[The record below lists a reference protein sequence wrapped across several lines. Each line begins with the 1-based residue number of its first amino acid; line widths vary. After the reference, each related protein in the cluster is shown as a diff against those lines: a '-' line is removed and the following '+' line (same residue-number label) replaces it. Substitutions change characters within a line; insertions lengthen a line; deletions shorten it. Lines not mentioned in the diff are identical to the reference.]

1 MSDRGYRKQI
11 LLFLTAVLLPCLV
24 LVVLTLRTVSQEKEL
39 AEKRALDERQR
50 MARDFSQAFLVRL
63 ENIKLQEVAAA
74 ADRTLP
80 RRARTASL
88 NSVVVLVSP
97 LEKDQLVLPW
107 ENDPEANR
115 SNRLLNDPAFARRIR
130 QAEREEFERND
141 ALRAAVLYE
150 QTLREF
156 QDPAQKVY
164 ARLLLA
170 RAFQKSNQTSRALD
184 HYHEILKM
192 PLTVSDE
199 YGIPFCLYAA
209 RRLLDLGERPD
220 MNLADIRQEV
230 QERSWLTPEA
240 AHFLLDLLKDIRE
253 SQGEGPL
260 RREADEF
267 LPEVERYIRT
277 AEQALALKRDF
288 PNLALRPGREHGET
302 EEGPLWI
309 SYGDET
315 WLASTAPSLSRD
327 PSFLIAVDAH
337 KALDALTSDKDFSKL
352 FPGKFTFTPE
362 SDPQGFP
369 LGASLRGL
377 KFRLLESPEA
387 RPAKSWVVNP
397 ALYIAALLVILG
409 VTSVGAYF
417 LWRDV
422 RREVQMA
429 EMRSQFVSS
438 VSHELKTPLT
448 AIRMFAETIRL
459 GRSKDRK
466 TQEEYLDTIV
476 NESQRLTRL
485 LNNVLDFSKLEKGT
499 RTYRPERTSVPEV
512 IQAIVQAM
520 DYPLKQ
526 QGYTLHVRMEDG
538 LPDIVADRDA
548 LEQAILN
555 LLHNAM
561 KYSGESREIDLR
573 TEKEERFILIQVKDK
588 GIGIEPKEQSKIFEK
603 FYRVPS
609 PENKRIPGT
618 GLGLAIVAAFVKAHG
633 GRLQVESAPGEGST
647 FTLFVPWEEGR

>member
-1 MSDRGYRKQI
+1 MGDRGYRKQV

-24 LVVLTLRTVSQEKEL
+24 LVILTLRMVSQEKEL
-39 AEKRALDERQR
+39 AQKRALDERR
-50 MARDFSQAFLVRL
+50 RVARDFGQAFLVRL
-63 ENIKLQEVAAA
+63 ENVKLQEVAAA
-74 ADRTLP
+74 TDPSLS
-80 RRARTASL
+80 RRARRESL
-88 NSVVVLVSP
+88 SPEVVLVSP

-107 ENDPEANR
+107 ENDPEAGR
-115 SNRLLNDPAFARRIR
+115 SSRLLNDPAFARRIR

-141 ALRAAVLYE
+141 ALQAAVLYE

-156 QDPAQKVY
+156 QDQAQKAY

-170 RAFQKSNQTSRALD
+170 RALQKSKQTSRALD
-184 HYHEILKM
+184 HYKEILRL
-192 PLTVSDE
+192 PFTVSDE
-199 YGIPFCLYAA
+199 YGIPFCLYAG
-209 RRLLDLGERPD
+209 RRLFDLGERPD
-220 MNLADIRQEV
+220 MNLSDISQAV
-230 QERSWLTPEA
+230 QKRSWPTPEA
-240 AHFLLDLLKDIRE
+240 AHFLLDLLKDIRNK
-253 SQGEGPL
+253 EGGDAL
-260 RREADEF
+260 KKEAEEC

-277 AEQALALKRDF
+277 VEQALALKRDF
-288 PNLALRPGREHGET
+288 PNLAIGLGRELRET
-302 EEGPLWI
+302 QEGPLWI
-309 SYGDET
+309 SYGEQA
-315 WLASTAPSLSRD
+315 WLASTAPSLSMA
-327 PSFLIAVDAH
+327 PSFLIAVDAQ
-337 KALDALTSDKDFSKL
+337 KALEAMKSGQDFSEL
-352 FPGKFTFTPE
+352 FPGKFTLTSE
-362 SDPQGFP
+362 NDPQGLS
-369 LGASLRGL
+369 LGAGFRGL
-377 KFRLLESPEA
+377 RLRFLEDPEG
-387 RPAKSWVVNP
+387 RPPKPWSVNP
-397 ALYIAALLVILG
+397 AFYIAALLLILG
-409 VTSVGAYF
+409 VTSAGAYF

-429 EMRSQFVSS
+429 DMRSQFVSS

-466 TQEEYLDTIV
+466 AQEEYLDTIV

-512 IQAIVQAM
+512 VQAVVQAM

-573 TEKEERFILIQVKDK
+573 TKKEGQFILIQVQDK

-618 GLGLAIVAAFVKAHG
+618 GLGLAIVAAFVKAHD

-647 FTLFVPWEEGR
+647 FTLFLPWEEAR